1 MEKCLLCL
9 FPVRSQFLDFIK
21 WMHGFRCI
29 FFWVTVKSNYNQTIC
44 ATIVFCFPV
53 SCRLEYIRFHRV
65 QTKGKRFSHHEQWCE
80 FWVHTFMYIFTICPV
95 EHLLSWRS
103 IDLILCFYFH
113 SNVLLWILNLLW
125 LAGGFSWPVCLGLWW
140 TPDACRHEEGSRL
153 LAWFLILM
161 FY

>member
-80 FWVHTFMYIFTICPV
+80 FWVHTFMYISKICPV
-95 EHLLSWRS
+95 EHLFREVLTSSYAFIS
-103 IDLILCFYFH
+103 IVTSCCGFWITFIGRWIFLARMSRTVMDAWC
-113 SNVLLWILNLLW
+113 VL
-125 LAGGFSWPVCLGLWW
+125 
-140 TPDACRHEEGSRL
+140 TRRRL
-153 LAWFLILM
+153 
-161 FY
+161 